1 MNSKKLIYLV
11 VFNMAFLSLFFVKG
25 IYGYFTKVTDPL
37 VNQMSIEKNT
47 SYTVVHQVM
56 NINGIYEE
64 VSRKQYSYIPLGT
77 TVTPSL
83 LDENDLPRE
92 GFNLPEVQTVT
103 LNSFTD
109 TTITYQYPRKQF
121 SLTINDSNY
130 VTTNKPSGTY
140 YYGTE
145 IHLVADETNNEGNP
159 FIKWNNNE
167 TSRDYTFQLTKNT
180 IIKPIYAESYTIT
193 YVPNNGSSS
202 FTEEVIQ
209 NEPITT
215 FPDVEYN
222 DCNEGTGSY
231 KERGCTYAYKLLG
244 WYTDSNYTNK
254 VDETFVPT
262 ENTTLYAKWNKV
274 YYGNEGPIVFDGD
287 DIIYTDV
294 LLYNKENAKKD
305 FIVTFTVDEYLGY
318 NPTNNKDKRATI
330 FQDMNENEPYLGIQF
345 FHDDESYYVNVNSSS
360 NAADK
365 VKDPNTGYI
374 TGEKVI
380 FKRENGIVS
389 YSYDDGLTY
398 NPTVDFS
405 SFTSYFDYPATFGA
419 GLDKNMNP
427 WRYLK
432 GTLSD
437 MSVEIIEPPTYT
449 IHYDANGGTGLM
461 NDQIIE
467 LGKTTSLTAN
477 TYTKDGAI
485 FNGWNTESDGSGT
498 SYPNNYA
505 ITSNLGNADEVIT
518 LYAQWNE
525 PSKFYVHFDANG
537 GKGTMNNQ
545 EFIFDNPA
553 VPLSE
558 NAFTRTNYV
567 FRGWNTESDGSG
579 THYDDEEEVRNLSN
593 IDDDIITL
601 YAEWW
606 KIEYNHEGDAV
617 FNGTQ
622 STFID
627 TGVNIFS
634 SENINKDFEIRFTFK
649 SVDSDQLNFVSGNPK
664 QPTIFNA
671 KDESNSNYPGL
682 NVRFNNTITTL
693 YPTYRWGGGTTNI
706 PKNGISV
713 SNAPIEFIFRRK
725 SDDNNQK
732 IITIEYK
739 YNGYDSVEETTIK
752 QSSWNLNQSFATNV
766 AFGGYFNGSNQPGR
780 FFKGTLADMIILMEE

>member
-1 MNSKKLIYLV
+1 MNRNKLIYLV
-11 VFNMAFLSLFFVKG
+11 VFTISFLSLFFVKG
-25 IYGYFTKVTDPL
+25 INAYFTKKTETL
-37 VNQMSIEKNT
+37 INQFSIQKNT
-47 SYTVVHQVM
+47 SYTVVHEVM
-56 NINGIYEE
+56 DLNGNYVEHHRDAYSNVPIGTV
-64 VSRKQYSYIPLGT
+64 VSPD
-77 TVTPSL
+77 L
-83 LDENDLPRE
+83 LSPTDLPRE
-92 GFNLPEVQTVT
+92 GFDLPQTQTVN

-109 TTITYQYPRKQF
+109 TVITYRYPRKQF
-121 SLTINDSNY
+121 TLTINNSNY

-145 IHLVADETNNEGNP
+145 IHLVADETNNNGNP
-159 FIKWNNNE
+159 FIKWSNNKTN
-167 TSRDYTFQLTKNT
+167 RDYTFLLTKNT
-180 IIKPIYAESYTIT
+180 TIKPIYAESYTIT

-222 DCNEGTGSY
+222 DCNEGTGSH
-231 KERGCTYAYKLLG
+231 KERECTYVYKLLG
-244 WYTDSNYTNK
+244 WYTDSNFTNK
-254 VDETFVPT
+254 IDETFVPT
-262 ENTTLYAKWNKV
+262 ENTTLYAKWNKI
-274 YYGNEGPIVFDGD
+274 YYRNDGPVVFDGD

-330 FQDMNENEPYLGIQF
+330 FQDMNENDPYLGVQF
-345 FHDDESYYVNVNSSS
+345 FHDDNNYYVNVNSSK

-365 VKDPNTGYI
+365 VKDPNTGYV
-374 TGEKVI
+374 TGQKVI
-380 FKRENGIVS
+380 FKRENGIVY
-389 YSYDDGLTY
+389 YSYDEGDTFT
-398 NPTVDFS
+398 PTVNFS
-405 SFTSYFDYPATFGA
+405 NFTAYFDIPATFGG
-419 GLDKNMNP
+419 GLDANQNP
-427 WRYLK
+427 WRYFI

-449 IHYDANGGTGLM
+449 IHYDANGGTGTM
-461 NDQIIE
+461 DDQIIE
-467 LGKTTSLTAN
+467 IGNNSSLTTN
-477 TYTKDGAI
+477 TFTKENAVFG
-485 FNGWNTESDGSGT
+485 GWNTEPDGTGT
-498 SYPNNYA
+498 SYPDNYA
-505 ITSNLGNADEVIT
+505 ITSDLGNADDVIT
-518 LYAQWNE
+518 LYAQWIE
-525 PSKFYVHFDANG
+525 PPHYFVHFDSNG
-537 GKGTMNNQ
+537 GTGTMSNQ
-545 EFIFDNPA
+545 EFIYDTPA
-553 VPLSE
+553 EPLTT
-558 NAFTRTNYV
+558 NTFTRTNYV

-606 KIEYNHEGDAV
+606 KIEYSHEGDAV

-682 NVRFNNTITTL
+682 NIRFNSSINTL
-693 YPTYRWGGGTTNI
+693 YPTYRWGGGTTTI

-713 SNAPIEFIFRRK
+713 SNAPIEFILRRK

-739 YNGYDSVEETTIK
+739 YNGFDSGEETTIK

-766 AFGGYFNGSNQPGR
+766 AFGGYFDGSNQPGR

>member
-1 MNSKKLIYLV
+1 MNKNKLIYLV
-11 VFNMAFLSLFFVKG
+11 VFIISFLSLFFVKG
-25 IYGYFTKVTDPL
+25 INAYFTKKTETL
-37 VNQMSIEKNT
+37 INQFSIQKNT
-47 SYTVVHQVM
+47 SYTVVHEVM
-56 NINGIYEE
+56 DLNGNYVEHHRDAYSNVPIGTV
-64 VSRKQYSYIPLGT
+64 VSPD
-77 TVTPSL
+77 L
-83 LDENDLPRE
+83 LSPTDLPRE
-92 GFNLPEVQTVT
+92 GFDLPQTQTVN

-109 TTITYQYPRKQF
+109 TVITYRYPRKQF
-121 SLTINDSNY
+121 TLTINNSNY

-145 IHLVADETNNEGNP
+145 IHLVADETNNNGNP
-159 FIKWNNNE
+159 FIKWSNNKTN
-167 TSRDYTFQLTKNT
+167 RDYTFLLTKNT
-180 IIKPIYAESYTIT
+180 TIKPIYAESYTIT

-222 DCNEGTGSY
+222 DCNEGTGSH
-231 KERGCTYAYKLLG
+231 KERECTYVYKLLG
-244 WYTDSNYTNK
+244 WYTDSNFTNK
-254 VDETFVPT
+254 IDETFVPT
-262 ENTTLYAKWNKV
+262 ENTTLYAKWNKI
-274 YYGNEGPIVFDGD
+274 YYRNDGPVVFDGD

-330 FQDMNENEPYLGIQF
+330 FQDMNENDPYLGVQF
-345 FHDDESYYVNVNSSS
+345 FHDDNNYYVNVNSSK

-365 VKDPNTGYI
+365 VKDPNTGYV
-374 TGEKVI
+374 TGQKVI
-380 FKRENGIVS
+380 FKRENGIVY
-389 YSYDDGLTY
+389 YSYDEGDTFT
-398 NPTVDFS
+398 PTVNFS
-405 SFTSYFDYPATFGA
+405 NFTAYFDIPATFGG
-419 GLDKNMNP
+419 GLDANQNP
-427 WRYLK
+427 WRYFI

-449 IHYDANGGTGLM
+449 IHYDANGGTGTM
-461 NDQIIE
+461 DDQIIE
-467 LGKTTSLTAN
+467 IGNNSSLTTN
-477 TYTKDGAI
+477 TFTKENAVFG
-485 FNGWNTESDGSGT
+485 GWNTEPDGTGT
-498 SYPNNYA
+498 SYPDNYA
-505 ITSNLGNADEVIT
+505 ITSDLGNADDVIT
-518 LYAQWNE
+518 LYAQWIE
-525 PSKFYVHFDANG
+525 PPHYFVHFDSNG
-537 GKGTMNNQ
+537 GTGTMSNQ
-545 EFIFDNPA
+545 EFIYDTPA
-553 VPLSE
+553 EPLTT
-558 NAFTRTNYV
+558 NTFTRTNYV

-606 KIEYNHEGDAV
+606 KIEYSHEGDAV

-682 NVRFNNTITTL
+682 NIRFNSSINTL

-713 SNAPIEFIFRRK
+713 SNAPIEFILRRK

-739 YNGYDSVEETTIK
+739 YNGFDSGEETTIK

-766 AFGGYFNGSNQPGR
+766 AFGGYFDGSNQPGR